1 MKTLL
6 PLELVLGTSLFL
18 ATALSS
24 PGQTTSPSVLPP
36 TFGPP
41 TSGPAPS
48 RDPKPVQNPPI
59 WVPPPKPAPVI
70 PAPQPAPPV
79 LLSSIPPNPDR
90 IRRARP
96 RIEVW
101 LQGRDVPQR
110 IRSFGPGRRWAF
122 IAGNVPFNL
131 VLQFHPSLAGKTVA
145 VFPGSG
151 ITLHP
156 RSEVVRIGANGECLL
171 VVEQNVRLAR
181 SQLEFEVDGVS
192 TVLRLV
198 KAPFAA
204 LNEPPPL
211 PGDAEGE

>member
-1 MKTLL
+1 MHLSNHRQL
-6 PLELVLGTSLFL
+6 PIIRWVFL
-18 ATALSS
+18 IFCATALSA
-24 PGQTTSPSVLPP
+24 QTASPP

-48 RDPKPVQNPPI
+48 RDPNPVQNPPI

-79 LLSSIPPNPDR
+79 LLSSVPPNPDR

-131 VLQFHPSLAGKTVA
+131 VLQFHSSLAGKTVA
-145 VFPGSG
+145 VFPEDP
-151 ITLHP
+151 TCAP
-156 RSEVVRIGANGECLL
+156 EEIGR
-171 VVEQNVRLAR
+171 VYV
-181 SQLEFEVDGVS
+181 
-192 TVLRLV
+192 
-198 KAPFAA
+198 
-204 LNEPPPL
+204 
-211 PGDAEGE
+211 